1 MIQLLFIFPLIAAS
15 LKSDNWAVIVDTSRF
30 WFNYRHAANS
40 LSVYRS
46 VKRLGIPDSH
56 IILMMA
62 DDFACNARNPF
73 PGSIF
78 NNRQHQLDVYGDNVE
93 VDYRG
98 EDVTVHNVIRVLTDR
113 LVEGSPNG
121 KRLDTNEN
129 SNILIYMTGHGGE
142 DFIKFQEQ
150 EELTS
155 HELADA
161 LEQMHIAKRYNEIL
175 LVVDTCQAATLYS
188 KIYSPNII
196 AISSSLKGE
205 DSLSHHA
212 DTASG
217 VFVIDRFTYYLLN
230 FLETIEQGDTS
241 KTMTDLFKICPKH
254 QCISTANHQV
264 FDFQRDVNKVPV
276 VDFFSGVRKIKRTE
290 IISFEGFKAD
300 PKASYPKYEKTV
312 QTDEVEFK
320 RGTWVWYR
328 LMWQNHWVNVKNTV
342 RRTAG
347 ITEALFSV
355 LIICIAITTS
365 TLLSS
370 RKVD

>member
-1 MIQLLFIFPLIAAS
+1 MIQFLLLLPLLATS

-161 LEQMHIAKRYNEIL
+161 LEQMHIAKRY
-175 LVVDTCQAATLYS
+175 
-188 KIYSPNII
+188 
-196 AISSSLKGE
+196 
-205 DSLSHHA
+205 
-212 DTASG
+212 
-217 VFVIDRFTYYLLN
+217 
-230 FLETIEQGDTS
+230 
-241 KTMTDLFKICPKH
+241 
-254 QCISTANHQV
+254 
-264 FDFQRDVNKVPV
+264 
-276 VDFFSGVRKIKRTE
+276 
-290 IISFEGFKAD
+290 
-300 PKASYPKYEKTV
+300 
-312 QTDEVEFK
+312 
-320 RGTWVWYR
+320 
-328 LMWQNHWVNVKNTV
+328 
-342 RRTAG
+342 
-347 ITEALFSV
+347 
-355 LIICIAITTS
+355 
-365 TLLSS
+365 
-370 RKVD
+370 